1 MVIGQ
6 RTEREV
12 YQLQAE
18 ICKALAN
25 PIRLEILNVI
35 GEQEIAFGELMAKL
49 GISKPN
55 LSQHLLI
62 MRRAGIVLD
71 RREGVY
77 AYYRLAYPEVLQ
89 ACRLLKA
96 LLQKRLK
103 EIGQLALALKT
114 SERKEKG
121 GRRQ

>member
-1 MVIGQ
+1 MVMRQ
-6 RTEREV
+6 RAEREI

-25 PIRLEILNVI
+25 PIRLEILDVV
-35 GEQEIAFGELMAKL
+35 GEQEVSFGELMARL
-49 GISKPN
+49 GISKTN
-55 LSQHLLI
+55 LSQHLLV

-77 AYYRLAYPEVLQ
+77 AYYHLAYPEVLQ

-103 EIGQLALALKT
+103 ETGRLASALETQKG
-114 SERKEKG
+114 REKV
-121 GRRQ
+121 